1 MRAHSGTSPPTRS
14 VPQQQRNFLAR
25 PLLLRAGCHLSSTPP
40 TKANP
45 VEAVFTQETDFT
57 AFEIWFGQKKFCFP
71 AQRIQRRNFCKVEQL
86 ANELPPPVA
95 LVGIET
101 ILSLNNLSTCMYVGA
116 AAYGVGKEGCVETNG
131 MFGPR
136 AWLGPPL
143 KSMALTL
150 CSRGSEGRGGGNE
163 I

>member
-1 MRAHSGTSPPTRS
+1 
-14 VPQQQRNFLAR
+14 
-25 PLLLRAGCHLSSTPP
+25 
-40 TKANP
+40 
-45 VEAVFTQETDFT
+45 
-57 AFEIWFGQKKFCFP
+57 
-71 AQRIQRRNFCKVEQL
+71 
-86 ANELPPPVA
+86 
-95 LVGIET
+95 
-101 ILSLNNLSTCMYVGA
+101 MYVGT

>member
-57 AFEIWFGQKKFCFP
+57 AFEIWFGQKKVLFSSP
-71 AQRIQRRNFCKVEQL
+71 TNPEAQLLQSGTARK
-86 ANELPPPVA
+86 
-95 LVGIET
+95 
-101 ILSLNNLSTCMYVGA
+101 
-116 AAYGVGKEGCVETNG
+116 
-131 MFGPR
+131 
-136 AWLGPPL
+136 
-143 KSMALTL
+143 
-150 CSRGSEGRGGGNE
+150 
-163 I
+163 

>member
-1 MRAHSGTSPPTRS
+1 M
-14 VPQQQRNFLAR
+14 
-25 PLLLRAGCHLSSTPP
+25 
-40 TKANP
+40 
-45 VEAVFTQETDFT
+45 
-57 AFEIWFGQKKFCFP
+57 
-71 AQRIQRRNFCKVEQL
+71 EQL
-86 ANELPPPVA
+86 ANELPPHVA
-95 LVGIET
+95 LVGIEA
-101 ILSLNNLSTCMYVGA
+101 ILSLNNLSTCMYVGTP
-116 AAYGVGKEGCVETNG
+116 AYGVGKEGCVETNG

>member
-1 MRAHSGTSPPTRS
+1 MSGIRLDERLEVGASEASSSVRAHSGTSPPTRS

-101 ILSLNNLSTCMYVGA
+101 IL
-116 AAYGVGKEGCVETNG
+116 
-131 MFGPR
+131 
-136 AWLGPPL
+136 
-143 KSMALTL
+143 
-150 CSRGSEGRGGGNE
+150 
-163 I
+163 